1 MKLRIERKK
10 YAVDSE
16 IEFPK
21 KSILR
26 TMIITETTR
35 QLESSNFDFFESK
48 NRKSVNCNYWPEF
61 VRVLSRPSSELVKFF
76 N

>member
-1 MKLRIERKK
+1 MFSRNFVSIIGVKMKLRIERKK

-48 NRKSVNCNYWPEF
+48 KIEKVQII
-61 VRVLSRPSSELVKFF
+61 
-76 N
+76 